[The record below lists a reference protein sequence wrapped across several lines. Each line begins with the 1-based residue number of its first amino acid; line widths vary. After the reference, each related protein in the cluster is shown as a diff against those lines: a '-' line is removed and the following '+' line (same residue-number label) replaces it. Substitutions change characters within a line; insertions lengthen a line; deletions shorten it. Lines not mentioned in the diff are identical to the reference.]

1 MLWKA
6 CKQNDGPIVFIH
18 NLIAGSTIE
27 TIPLLVDVSQTK
39 MVLKS
44 VWKQFDK
51 FTNWTGRLTGCL
63 LMETL
68 PLFGRGVASQDGYEI
83 YLIAIWQVHKL
94 DKQIDKFLAQ
104 REMWMS
110 IWLWSA
116 LRVTALFAISH
127 CDQATKCWVWH
138 WQDRTWSIWQ
148 HLTCLVE
155 DQDKV
160 QGPWPCAGPLQ
171 QHASKGKTDAS
182 VQIPWGKDHWI
193 WSSSHVLVVPIEQHL
208 SMTD

>member
-51 FTNWTGRLTGCL
+51 FTNWTDTFTGCL

-83 YLIAIWQVHKL
+83 YLIAI
-94 DKQIDKFLAQ
+94 
-104 REMWMS
+104 
-110 IWLWSA
+110 
-116 LRVTALFAISH
+116 
-127 CDQATKCWVWH
+127 
-138 WQDRTWSIWQ
+138 
-148 HLTCLVE
+148 
-155 DQDKV
+155 
-160 QGPWPCAGPLQ
+160 
-171 QHASKGKTDAS
+171 
-182 VQIPWGKDHWI
+182 
-193 WSSSHVLVVPIEQHL
+193 
-208 SMTD
+208 